1 MPWHRD
7 HMNVRL
13 LLFFLCLASA
23 GCGKGPRIDR
33 LTSDSVIL
41 AFGDSLT
48 AGTGAEEGEGYPAV
62 LAQLTGCRV
71 VAAGVPGEETPAARL
86 RLPDVLRKEKPD
98 LVVLCIGGNDLLR
111 KQPDAVIRENID
123 AMITTIHAAG
133 ADVVLVGVPRP
144 GLWLTAA
151 PLYRDLARLH
161 GIPCETEALADILS
175 DKELRSDPIHPNAA
189 GYQKLA
195 VAVAG
200 LIRATAV
207 R

>member
-1 MPWHRD
+1 MPVNRNI
-7 HMNVRL
+7 MNPRF
-13 LLFFLCLASA
+13 LLFFLCLAAA
-23 GCGKGPRIDR
+23 GCGSGPRIDR
-33 LTSDSVIL
+33 LTADSVIL

-71 VAAGVPGEETPAARL
+71 VASGVPGEETPAARL
-86 RLPDVLRKEKPD
+86 RLPDVLGKEKPD

-123 AMITTIHAAG
+123 AMITTIREAG
-133 ADVVLVGVPRP
+133 ADVVLIGVPRP

-151 PLYRDLARLH
+151 PLYRDLGRQH

-175 DKELRSDPIHPNAA
+175 DKDLKSDPIHPNAA
-189 GYQKLA
+189 GYRKLA
-195 VAVAG
+195 EAVAA